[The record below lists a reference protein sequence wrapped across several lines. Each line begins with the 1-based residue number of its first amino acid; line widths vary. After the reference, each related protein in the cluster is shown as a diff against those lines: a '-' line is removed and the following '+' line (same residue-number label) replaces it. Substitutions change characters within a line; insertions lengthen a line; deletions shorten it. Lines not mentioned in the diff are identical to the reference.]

1 MYLRTTARA
10 NKDGSVVRYL
20 ALAHNQRVGAATK
33 ANVLLNLGRE
43 DRLDPD
49 GLRRLVRSINRYLG
63 EPDTDGTD
71 AGTDAA
77 AATGTDTSAEGL
89 RLISSRP
96 AGAAWL
102 LDGLWKALDVDTA
115 LRTVLGGRR
124 FTTDVERVL
133 FALVANRAID
143 PSSKLAAAEW
153 ASHDV
158 AIPGLDGMDEDQA
171 YRAMDLLI
179 EADTDASVQEAVFFA
194 VADLLNLEVDLLFF
208 DTTSTYFERDTED
221 PDPEPGV
228 DGEGGSGGFRRYGH
242 SKDHRRDL
250 PQIVIGLAVTREGI
264 PVRCWCWPGNTADQ
278 AILPEVRDGL
288 RGWRL
293 GRVVT
298 VVDRG
303 FSSRENLA
311 YLQRAGGHYIAGERM
326 RDGNTHA
333 AEALSR
339 QGRYQQVRDNLRVKE
354 VKLDSTPGVRWI
366 ICHNPDEAER
376 DAAQRE
382 AAIARIRAELDRI
395 SAARTRTRE
404 QARTRRAGAA
414 ALSAAARTK
423 ADRKAA
429 AEEAAHVKAECALR
443 EHPALGRWLRQT
455 PSGRLQL
462 DRAKITAEARLDG
475 KYLLSTS
482 DPDLS
487 AEDVAL
493 GYKNLLEAE
502 RGFRDLKST
511 IELRPVFHRLEPRI
525 RAHVLLCWLAL
536 LLIRVAER
544 RTGQTWRQINRELGR
559 LHAITL
565 SGPAGTVV
573 QTTEPTTAQASILRA
588 CSLTPP
594 PRITTLEPAEQQKRP
609 QPASGRAWTHACIL
623 APSPFSQVN
632 PRIRRPR
639 LPTNCGTR
647 VPYGATNPAR
657 TKGKGQE
664 RPDTHKVV
672 TAASASD
679 PRAHYEQPDLRQ
691 ARLVGCTLD
700 D

>member
-1 MYLRTTARA
+1 MYLRTTARR

-20 ALAHNQRVGAATK
+20 ALAHNQRVGASTK

-43 DRLDPD
+43 DRLDTD
-49 GLRRLVRSINRYLG
+49 GLRRLVGSINRYLG
-63 EPDTDGTD
+63 EPDTD
-71 AGTDAA
+71 AGTDALT
-77 AATGTDTSAEGL
+77 ATGADTGVEGL
-89 RLISSRP
+89 RLMASRP

-115 LRTVLGGRR
+115 LRKVLGGRR
-124 FTTDVERVL
+124 FSTDVERVL

-143 PSSKLAAAEW
+143 PASKLAAAEW
-153 ASHDV
+153 ATADV
-158 AIPGLDGMDEDQA
+158 AIPGLDRMDDDQA

-221 PDPEPGV
+221 PDPADSHNGA
-228 DGEGGSGGFRRYGH
+228 DGAASGGRGFRRYGH

-264 PVRCWCWPGNTADQ
+264 PVRVWCWPGNTNDQ
-278 AILPEVRDGL
+278 AILPEVKDGL

-303 FSSRENLA
+303 FSSAENLA

-326 RDGNTHA
+326 RDGSAHA

-366 ICHNPDEAER
+366 ICHNPEEAER
-376 DAAQRE
+376 EAAQRE
-382 AAIARIRAELDRI
+382 AAIARITTELDRI
-395 SAARTRTRE
+395 ATARTRARE
-404 QARTRRAGAA
+404 QARTRRTRTAA
-414 ALSAAARTK
+414 TTAATAAARKK
-423 ADRKAA
+423 AERAA
-429 AEEAAHVKAECALR
+429 AQEEAAHVKAECALR
-443 EHPALGRWLRQT
+443 EHPTLGRWLRQT
-455 PSGRLQL
+455 PSGRLTL
-462 DRAKITAEARLDG
+462 NRAKITAEARLDG

-544 RTGQTWRQINRELGR
+544 RTGMTWRRIVIELGR

-565 SGPAGTVV
+565 TGPAGTVV
-573 QTTEPTTAQASILRA
+573 QTTEPTAAQQGILRA
-588 CSLTPP
+588 CGLTPP
-594 PRITTLEPAEQQKRP
+594 PRITTLDPA
-609 QPASGRAWTHACIL
+609 
-623 APSPFSQVN
+623 
-632 PRIRRPR
+632 
-639 LPTNCGTR
+639 
-647 VPYGATNPAR
+647 
-657 TKGKGQE
+657 
-664 RPDTHKVV
+664 
-672 TAASASD
+672 
-679 PRAHYEQPDLRQ
+679 
-691 ARLVGCTLD
+691 
-700 D
+700 